1 MKSTIIMFREIG
13 FRYFYAKENQII
25 FADGEELEGNE
36 NARIIF
42 EFIASLEDFS
52 QVFFISHRKESLKI
66 MQQLKD
72 NIIFYDVQDGMY
84 TELD

>member
-42 EFIASLEDFS
+42 DLENKSVRSNIKYHRNIKKIDSLIDH
-52 QVFFISHRKESLKI
+52 VKKELGWNK
-66 MQQLKD
+66 
-72 NIIFYDVQDGMY
+72 
-84 TELD
+84 

>member
-42 EFIASLEDFS
+42 DLENKSVRSNIVYHSNIKKIDSLID
-52 QVFFISHRKESLKI
+52 HLKKELGWNK
-66 MQQLKD
+66 
-72 NIIFYDVQDGMY
+72 
-84 TELD
+84 